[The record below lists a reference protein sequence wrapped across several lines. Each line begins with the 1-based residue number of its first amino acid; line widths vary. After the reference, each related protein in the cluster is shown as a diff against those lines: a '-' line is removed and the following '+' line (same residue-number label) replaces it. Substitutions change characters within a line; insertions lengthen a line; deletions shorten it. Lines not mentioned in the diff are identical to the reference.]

1 MTSRPDDG
9 VASGASEPTTGPDSR
24 STGVEAAGVG
34 LTPLGDSL
42 ERLVRNLGAPPVS
55 VLTQLDDRWPEL
67 VGPGLAAATR
77 PVELIDGVLTVA
89 CDDSA
94 WASQISWMEA
104 QIKKRFD
111 STFGSGLLR
120 RVTTRVG

>member
-1 MTSRPDDG
+1 VTTGDGDD
-9 VASGASEPTTGPDSR
+9 ARSLDDSDPTTEPAQSIAA
-24 STGVEAAGVG
+24 EAARVG
-34 LTPLGDSL
+34 FTSLGDSL
-42 ERLVRNLGAPPVS
+42 ETFVRNLGAPPVS

-94 WASQISWMEA
+94 WASQISWMEG

-111 STFGSGLLR
+111 ATFGPGLLR
-120 RVTTRVG
+120 RVNTRVR

>member
-1 MTSRPDDG
+1 MTVRPGDDE
-9 VASGASEPTTGPDSR
+9 AATGAVERPAESHR
-24 STGVEAAGVG
+24 STAAEASDVG
-34 LTPLGDSL
+34 FTPLADSL
-42 ERLVRNLGAPPVS
+42 ETFVRNLGAPPVS

-89 CDDSA
+89 CDDAA
-94 WASQISWMEA
+94 WASQISWMEG

-111 STFGSGLLR
+111 TTFGSGLVK
-120 RVTTRVG
+120 RVVARVG

>member
-1 MTSRPDDG
+1 M
-9 VASGASEPTTGPDSR
+9 TTGGGDDAPSLGDSD
-24 STGVEAAGVG
+24 STTEPAHSTAAEAAKVG
-34 LTPLGDSL
+34 FTSLGDSL
-42 ERLVRNLGAPPVS
+42 ETFVRNLGAPPIS

-67 VGPGLAAATR
+67 VGPGLASATR

-94 WASQISWMEA
+94 WASQISWMEG

-111 STFGSGLLR
+111 ATFGSGLLR
-120 RVTTRVG
+120 RVTTRVR